1 MWATD
6 EASRRDAPLEL
17 VHAWRPI
24 YRITDDHDADE
35 ATVIARTHG
44 SSLLSTAYGQA
55 QAQAQA
61 LAPGLKFPGM
71 RLGSAPCTRSNTRRA
86 PSSCAVGSRRRAL
99 FWSRSTVRANQSECS
114 QRPFEEAEL
123 RKSPLEVMAALYVH
137 PAAEGVP
144 NRDRAFEALQTVMR
158 EAIEPLVC
166 ELSEERP
173 QVDVRLKFPIGY
185 PAEVLSNA
193 SPSAQLLIVG
203 SHGGGGFAGMGLGS
217 ISNAVAHEAHC
228 PVLVVR
234 ESARRQ

>member
-1 MWATD
+1 
-6 EASRRDAPLEL
+6 
-17 VHAWRPI
+17 
-24 YRITDDHDADE
+24 
-35 ATVIARTHG
+35 
-44 SSLLSTAYGQA
+44 
-55 QAQAQA
+55 
-61 LAPGLKFPGM
+61 
-71 RLGSAPCTRSNTRRA
+71 
-86 PSSCAVGSRRRAL
+86 
-99 FWSRSTVRANQSECS
+99 
-114 QRPFEEAEL
+114 
-123 RKSPLEVMAALYVH
+123 
-137 PAAEGVP
+137 
-144 NRDRAFEALQTVMR
+144 MR

-166 ELSEERP
+166 ELSEERK

>member
-1 MWATD
+1 MAADLSHHRRPRRRRGDGDRAYAWKFPVVHRLRSGAGAGAGAGVGARL
-6 EASRRDAPLEL
+6 EISWNASRIGALHTVEYAP
-17 VHAWRPI
+17 
-24 YRITDDHDADE
+24 
-35 ATVIARTHG
+35 
-44 SSLLSTAYGQA
+44 
-55 QAQAQA
+55 
-61 LAPGLKFPGM
+61 
-71 RLGSAPCTRSNTRRA
+71 
-86 PSSCAVGSRRRAL
+86 CAVGSRRRAL
-99 FWSRSTVRANQSECS
+99 FWPRSTVRANQSECS

-123 RKSPLEVMAALYVH
+123 RKSPLEVVAALYVH